1 MSANFR
7 PNDSAFNT
15 ISTTTS
21 FSSFRD
27 MVHAQERTPLLNRD
41 DVEAGPAQYTAN
53 TSTAADAAST
63 VVLEGAKRTKIRDT
77 KFARRVRY
85 YVPSTAWIPNY
96 SFSLYVFVALSLLRH
111 FSVWFSLGGDVLA
124 GVSLAAMLIPQSVS
138 YGTSL
143 AKIGPTAGLFAASI
157 PPMAYSLL
165 GTSRQLNVAPE
176 AALSLLVGQAT
187 TEYRR
192 SYPNISPD
200 KIGIAVATAIGVQV
214 GLFAFL
220 LGFLRLGFLDVVLS
234 RALLR
239 GFITAVA
246 VVITVEQLTPMFGL
260 TALEDQ
266 VRPATT
272 LDKILFLVEYVW
284 THSHKLTTLI
294 SFGVLFILIF
304 LRFFKESFKRTW
316 WIYRLPE
323 VLLVVVASTW
333 VSDELHWDQHGV
345 AILGSV
351 PISTGKHFFKFPLGS
366 HTYHFLRGTT
376 STAILITVIG
386 FLDSIVAAKQNGDR
400 FGHAISPNRELV
412 ALGAANLAGSFIPG
426 TLPAFGSIV
435 RSRINGDIGART
447 QLASLIT
454 AGLVLLST
462 FFLLPTLY
470 FLPKCVLASIIC
482 LFVMSLFSEVPHDL
496 VYYYKIGAWMDLAMM
511 FITFTLSVIWNVE
524 IGIVVSLIISLLLVV
539 RRSSKTR
546 MTVLGRVP
554 GTDQW
559 RPVTD
564 VPDAEDIPGT
574 LIVRIR
580 ESLDFGKPQ
589 LTFLVGRL
597 RRFELYGAHHAHP
610 SEEPRRQPPNVLV
623 FHMADVDS
631 CDASAVQIFH
641 ELLESYKTRGVR
653 LYITHLRSGIREVF
667 ENAGIVRLLGADAF
681 YDTLGDAI
689 ARIEARDD

>member
-1 MSANFR
+1 MH
-7 PNDSAFNT
+7 PNDTPFNT
-15 ISTTTS
+15 ISTATS
-21 FSSFRD
+21 ISSLRG
-27 MVHAQERTPLLNRD
+27 MVRAQERAPLLNRD
-41 DVEAGPAQYTAN
+41 DVEAGPAQYGAN
-53 TSTAADAAST
+53 IPSAADAAST
-63 VVLEGAKRTKIRDT
+63 VGESLFTVTHLPENPIVFSVLEGVERTKIRNT
-77 KFARRVRY
+77 KFARRLRY
-85 YVPSTAWIPNY
+85 YVPSTAWIPDY
-96 SFSLYVFVALSLLRH
+96 SFSL
-111 FSVWFSLGGDVLA
+111 LGGDVLA

-157 PPMAYSLL
+157 PPIAYSLL
-165 GTSRQLNVAPE
+165 GTSRQLNVAAE
-176 AALSLLVGQAT
+176 ASLSLLVGQAI
-187 TEYRR
+187 TEYRHV
-192 SYPNISPD
+192 YPNSSPD
-200 KIGIAVATAIGVQV
+200 KIGVAVATAIGLQV
-214 GLFAFL
+214 GLFASL

-239 GFITAVA
+239 GFVTAVA
-246 VVITVEQLTPMFGL
+246 VVITVEQLVPMFGL
-260 TALEDQ
+260 AALEDK
-266 VRPATT
+266 VRPETT
-272 LDKILFLVEYVW
+272 LDKILFLVEYTW

-294 SFGVLFILIF
+294 SFGVLFVLIF
-304 LRFFKESFKRTW
+304 LRLFKESFKRTW

-333 VSDELHWDQHGV
+333 ISNKLHWDQDGV
-345 AILGSV
+345 AILGSI
-351 PISTGKHFFKFPLGS
+351 PISTSKHFFKPPLGS
-366 HTYHFLRGTT
+366 HTYPFLRGTT

-386 FLDSIVAAKQNGDR
+386 FLDSIVAAKQNADR
-400 FGHAISPNRELV
+400 FGHPVSPNRELV
-412 ALGAANLAGSFIPG
+412 ALGVANLAGSFVPG

-454 AGLVLLST
+454 AGLVLLAT

-470 FLPKCVLASIIC
+470 FLPKCVLASMLVFLAPCHIVRFDPHLHSIC
-482 LFVMSLFSEVPHDL
+482 LFVMTLFTEVPHDL
-496 VYYYKIGAWMDLAMM
+496 VYYYKIGAWMDLTMM

-524 IGIVVSLIISLLLVV
+524 TGIVVSLIIALLLVV

-546 MTVLGRVP
+546 MTVLVSPAKLHSLNLLTGGATQGRVP

-559 RPVTD
+559 RAVTD
-564 VPDAEDIPGT
+564 VPEAEDIPGT

-580 ESLDFGKPQ
+580 ESLDFGTQ
-589 LTFLVGRL
+589 SNYDYVTVRLYWRL

-641 ELLESYKTRGVR
+641 ELLESYKVR
-653 LYITHLRSGIREVF
+653 TEHPPAS
-667 ENAGIVRLLGADAF
+667 
-681 YDTLGDAI
+681 
-689 ARIEARDD
+689 

>member
-1 MSANFR
+1 MSANWR

-15 ISTTTS
+15 ISTATS
-21 FSSFRD
+21 TSSFRD
-27 MVHAQERTPLLNRD
+27 MVPHAQERTPLLNRD
-41 DVEAGPAQYTAN
+41 DVEAGPAN

-63 VVLEGAKRTKIRDT
+63 IVLEGAKRTKIRDT

-85 YVPSTAWIPNY
+85 YVPSTAWIPDY
-96 SFSLYVFVALSLLRH
+96 SFSL
-111 FSVWFSLGGDVLA
+111 LGGDVLA

-176 AALSLLVGQAT
+176 AALSLLVGQAI

-192 SYPNISPD
+192 SYPNISPEA
-200 KIGIAVATAIGVQV
+200 IGIAVATAIGVQV

-333 VSDELHWDQHGV
+333 VSDKLDWDQHGV

-351 PISTGKHFFKFPLGS
+351 PVSTGKHFFKFPLSS
-366 HTYHFLRGTT
+366 HTFPFLRGTT

-386 FLDSIVAAKQNGDR
+386 FLDSIVAAKQSGDR

-412 ALGAANLAGSFIPG
+412 ALGAANLAGSFLPG

-511 FITFTLSVIWNVE
+511 FITFTLSVVWNVE

-580 ESLDFGKPQ
+580 ESLDFANSSQ
-589 LTFLVGRL
+589 LKGRL
-597 RRFELYGAHHAHP
+597 RRFELYGAHRAHP
-610 SEEPRRQPPNVLV
+610 SEEPRRQPPKVLV

-689 ARIEARDD
+689 TRIEAR

>member
-1 MSANFR
+1 MSANPR
-7 PNDSAFNT
+7 QNDSPFNT
-15 ISTTTS
+15 ISTATS
-21 FSSFRD
+21 VSSFRG

-41 DVEAGPAQYTAN
+41 DVEAGPAQYATN
-53 TSTAADAAST
+53 TPSAADAAST
-63 VVLEGAKRTKIRDT
+63 VVLEGGKRTRIRDT
-77 KFARRVRY
+77 KFARRLRY
-85 YVPSTAWIPNY
+85 YVPSTAWIPGY
-96 SFSLYVFVALSLLRH
+96 SFSL
-111 FSVWFSLGGDVLA
+111 LGSDVVA
-124 GVSLAAMLIPQSVS
+124 GVSLAAMVIPQSVS

-157 PPMAYSLL
+157 PPIAYSLL
-165 GTSRQLNVAPE
+165 GTSRQLNVAAE
-176 AALSLLVGQAT
+176 AALSLLVGQAVT
-187 TEYRR
+187 DYRH
-192 SYPNISPD
+192 SYPDTPPD
-200 KIGIAVATAIGVQV
+200 KLGVAVATAIGVQV

-239 GFITAVA
+239 GFVTAIA
-246 VVITVEQLTPMFGL
+246 VVIAVEQLIPMFGL
-260 TALEDQ
+260 VALEDQ
-266 VRPATT
+266 VRPETT

-284 THSHKLTTLI
+284 THSHRLTTLI

-304 LRFFKESFKRTW
+304 LRLFKESFKRTW

-333 VSDELHWDQHGV
+333 VSNELHWDQGGV

-351 PISTGKHFFKFPLGS
+351 PISTGKHFFKFPLSS
-366 HTYHFLRGTT
+366 HTYRFLRGTT

-400 FGHAISPNRELV
+400 FGHPISPNRELV
-412 ALGAANLAGSFIPG
+412 ALGAANLVGSFVPG

-435 RSRINGDIGART
+435 RSRINGDVGART

-454 AGLVLLST
+454 AGLVLLAT

-482 LFVMSLFSEVPHDL
+482 LFVMTLFSEVPHDL

-554 GTDQW
+554 GTNQW

-564 VPDAEDIPGT
+564 VPEAEDIPGT

-580 ESLDFGKPQ
+580 ESLDFANSSQ
-589 LTFLVGRL
+589 LKGRL

-610 SEEPRRQPPNVLV
+610 SEEPRRQPPSVLV

-631 CDASAVQIFH
+631 CDASYVFSHLSFCSPSIRMSRAVQIFH
-641 ELLESYKTRGVR
+641 ELLESYKSRGVL
-653 LYITHLRSGIREVF
+653 LYITHLRPGIREVF
-667 ENAGIVRLLGADAF
+667 ENAGIVKLLGPDVF
-681 YDTLGDAI
+681 YNTLGDAI
-689 ARIEARDD
+689 AHIETRGG